1 MCLTRTESSD
11 DDRDEETRIIFPK
24 FYAAREEEEEEEEER
39 IDHKTS
45 SLTCSSLVMSDSPS
59 NSSYRVGEK

>member
-1 MCLTRTESSD
+1 MTRTESSD

-24 FYAAREEEEEEEEER
+24 FYAAREEEEEEEEEER

>member
-1 MCLTRTESSD
+1 LTRTESSD

>member
-1 MCLTRTESSD
+1 MTRTESSD

-24 FYAAREEEEEEEEER
+24 FYAAREEEEEEEDER

>member
-1 MCLTRTESSD
+1 MTRTESSD